1 MLNTRPNA
9 LTGGGVAPGTIAVG
23 RGGAARVG
31 GIPVDA
37 VGAARAARV
46 GGGMALVVELIHAA
60 VMVAEEGVVQVHPVA
75 AGAQASHVRR
85 AFRCGLILSRLKIV

>member
-1 MLNTRPNA
+1 MLNTRPDA

-23 RGGAARVG
+23 RGGAATVG

-37 VGAARAARV
+37 VAVARA
-46 GGGMALVVELIHAA
+46 GSEMALVVELIHAA

-75 AGAQASHVRR
+75 AVA
-85 AFRCGLILSRLKIV
+85 

>member
-1 MLNTRPNA
+1 MNTRPNA

-37 VGAARAARV
+37 VGAARA
-46 GGGMALVVELIHAA
+46 GSGMALVVELIHAA

-75 AGAQASHVRR
+75 AVAQASHVRR